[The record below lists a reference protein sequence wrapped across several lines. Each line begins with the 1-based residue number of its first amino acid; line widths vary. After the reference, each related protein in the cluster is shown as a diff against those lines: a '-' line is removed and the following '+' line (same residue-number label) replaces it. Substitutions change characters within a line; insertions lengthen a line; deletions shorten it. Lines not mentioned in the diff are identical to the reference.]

1 MFLLITNF
9 LYTFDICVVGSKSG
23 LGSELIY
30 QGLEDNKKILGLS
43 KNNMKVKL
51 PYRGGGLDW
60 KNTYEYIENRNLH
73 TDIYDNFHKYNFKN
87 IIFTTGAK
95 PFEDDYSSYLTEKI
109 LFNKNKNLNLKNIVL
124 ISAFGAGDSLK
135 NANIGI
141 KLMNSWYLNN
151 AYHTKN
157 EQEKL
162 VQKYKKQNKNVN
174 IIIIRPEVLSYGK
187 SIYASKSR
195 ERLAKE
201 ILQLL

>member
-151 AYHTKN
+151 AYHAKN

-162 VQKYKKQNKNVN
+162 VQNYKKKNKNVN